1 VATGRRHPHRRIGP
15 LVLSDSKHLP
25 RCTRT
30 ERRIHANFTALA
42 KLAIK
47 PKLSEMR
54 DYVSAA
60 IVSLVIG
67 AIAGGEMILSRV
79 GVPTGEASVAAHTLQ
94 APAQALIS
102 AAVARP
108 HPQPVVESAM
118 HSRAPGCLGAAVFE
132 SSMNPK
138 VVEPSAIAPP
148 TEVGPNDVSA
158 KVATPPTAVAA
169 PATKIRRVARHTE
182 RTVQRGGY
190 GAWGW
195 GGSASH
201 LY

>member
-1 VATGRRHPHRRIGP
+1 MYAT
-15 LVLSDSKHLP
+15 
-25 RCTRT
+25 
-30 ERRIHANFTALA
+30 FTASG

-60 IVSLVIG
+60 IVAMVIG

-79 GVPTGEASVAAHTLQ
+79 DVPTSEASVAAHTLP

-102 AAVARP
+102 AAAAQP
-108 HPQPVVESAM
+108 HPIVESAM
-118 HSRAPGCLGAAVFE
+118 DSGAPDRLGAAVFK
-132 SSMNPK
+132 SSINPK
-138 VVEPSAIAPP
+138 IVEPAAITPP
-148 TEVGPNDVSA
+148 TEVGPNDASV
-158 KVATPPTAVAA
+158 KVATPPSAVAA

-182 RTVQRGGY
+182 RTVARGGY

-201 LY
+201 SY